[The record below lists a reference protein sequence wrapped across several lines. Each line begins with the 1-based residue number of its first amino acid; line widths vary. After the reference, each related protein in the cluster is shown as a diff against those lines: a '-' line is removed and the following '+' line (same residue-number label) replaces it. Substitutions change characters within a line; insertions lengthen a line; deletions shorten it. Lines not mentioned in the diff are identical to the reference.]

1 MRYRGCAPAKKV
13 GQGYY
18 WRLADVVAWRAK
30 NLHAE
35 PSGPGAERAGAKG
48 LPASIGPVPRGTYE
62 DDDVD
67 GDGESTASADGMPGS
82 VIEADLRLKHARTQL
97 AQLELKKRAEELVSV
112 QDVREAWSR
121 RVTAAKRLL
130 ESLAPAV
137 AQDVCAACTL
147 GAEMAPK
154 IERVV
159 GDAFAQT
166 LQRLASQRGPTS

>member
-18 WRLADVVAWRAK
+18 WRLSDVVAWRAK

-35 PSGPGAERAGAKG
+35 PSGPGAGRAGAKG
-48 LPASIGPVPRGTYE
+48 MPASIGPVPRGTYE
-62 DDDVD
+62 DDEVD
-67 GDGESTASADGMPGS
+67 GDAPVSADGMPS
-82 VIEADLRLKHARTQL
+82 TVIEADLRLKHARTQL
-97 AQLELKKRAEELVSV
+97 AQLELKKRAEELVAV

-166 LQRLASQRGPTS
+166 LQRLANTRGDAQ